1 MYVGKSE
8 RTKGVTWG
16 GGWGELDRCQP
27 GGDNCFVVP
36 LHLSLTHSSGSCSL
50 CPILSGVRPPGLVT
64 LTERS
69 KMWGGENDKT
79 ESTMRRKK
87 KTKNKNWAPPLLYS
101 LHHSLFLSP
110 LLSRVLIITRFCVTG
125 LNKAL
130 PCLDYFL
137 LASVDVHAFAGF
149 NHN

>member
-1 MYVGKSE
+1 MNEQKAWH
-8 RTKGVTWG
+8 GV

-27 GGDNCFVVP
+27 EGDNCFVVP
-36 LHLSLTHSSGSCSL
+36 LHLSFSHSLLRLLLSVPNLVWCQTTRLGNSDREEQDVRRREWQEKTGS
-50 CPILSGVRPPGLVT
+50 R
-64 LTERS
+64 
-69 KMWGGENDKT
+69 
-79 ESTMRRKK
+79 MRRKK
-87 KTKNKNWAPPLLYS
+87 KKIG
-101 LHHSLFLSP
+101 LHHSFIPSITLFLSA

-137 LASVDVHAFAGF
+137 PASVDVHAFAGF